1 MKALRFDWDPNKNAI
16 NQKKHGVGFEEA
28 KTCFEDDYAEV
39 FEDAEHSKDED
50 RAILLG
56 MSALLKTL
64 VVVYTERTLDENNQI
79 VNRII
84 SARKA
89 TKKEFQYYWSRRPTV
104 R

>member
-1 MKALRFDWDPNKNAI
+1 MKFLRFDWDPNKNAI
-16 NQKKHGVGFEEA
+16 NQKKHGIGFDEA
-28 KTCFEDDYAEV
+28 KTCFEDDYAEI
-39 FEDAEHSKDED
+39 FEDAEHSKGEE
-50 RAILLG
+50 RSILLG

-64 VVVYTERTLDENNQI
+64 IVVYTERIHDETNEM

-89 TKKEFQYYWSRRPTV
+89 TKAEFQYYWSRRPKV